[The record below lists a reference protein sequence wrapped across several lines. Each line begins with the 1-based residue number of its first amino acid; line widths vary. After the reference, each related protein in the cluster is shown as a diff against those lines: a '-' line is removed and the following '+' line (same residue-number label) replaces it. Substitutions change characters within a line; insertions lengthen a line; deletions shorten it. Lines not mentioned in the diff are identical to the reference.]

1 MAQFMNM
8 MQGVVQG
15 QEELRALAQR
25 QEAVIPPVSRNS
37 PEGVPINDTAAATI
51 PVNNYV
57 VGDELRGIRIN
68 GQPITAKTTNARVA
82 HAPAR
87 HPAHLVDRQEDMF
100 TVLSDDDE
108 VGRTEERDKKLMP

>member
-37 PEGVPINDTAAATI
+37 PEVAPVNDTIAAI
-51 PVNNYV
+51 ILVNNYA

-68 GQPITAKTTNARVA
+68 GQPI
-82 HAPAR
+82 APEIAN
-87 HPAHLVDRQEDMF
+87 V
-100 TVLSDDDE
+100 
-108 VGRTEERDKKLMP
+108 